1 MEIMLTKPPA
11 PTGKPD
17 LRVIRLEPQVRNRI
31 ETMPTPQPQAQPT
44 EMLDRRQ
51 VRLRWD

>member
-1 MEIMLTKPPA
+1 MLTKPPA

-31 ETMPTPQPQAQPT
+31 ETMPLTPQPQTQPPAP
-44 EMLDRRQ
+44 LDRRQ